1 MTRNRVGFLLVILF
15 VVEIQSFQLL
25 PSLSLNSHFSHA
37 SLKYKIRRKNSCLL
51 QMNLETESMPETVS
65 KSKSK
70 TEPDILDFAISTIF
84 TSPYYLGSDELH
96 VPVPTLDTGNIPL
109 WMPNSVK
116 SLGVI
121 ALNMTAF
128 AAKYN
133 LIRTA
138 NPGDRFTMKY
148 GVLRGKL
155 APRNANSS
163 CVPCAA
169 AAAAAQAGPT
179 DLTNINAE
187 ERGRRIRAG
196 YVLTAMAATASSLAD
211 AAGAP
216 PPTRLAAA
224 LPLALGW
231 AFFESG
237 RTGL

>member
-1 MTRNRVGFLLVILF
+1 M
-15 VVEIQSFQLL
+15 
-25 PSLSLNSHFSHA
+25 
-37 SLKYKIRRKNSCLL
+37 L
-51 QMNLETESMPETVS
+51 QMSLPETVTETES
-65 KSKSK
+65 K
-70 TEPDILDFAISTIF
+70 TESQVEPDIFDFAISTIF

-96 VPVPTLDTGNIPL
+96 LPVPALNTRNVPR

-116 SLGVI
+116 NLGVVTS
-121 ALNMTAF
+121 NMTAF

-155 APRNANSS
+155 APTPPDQS
-163 CVPCAA
+163 CVPCTAA
-169 AAAAAQAGPT
+169 ASAAKAASTAEPT

-196 YVLTAMAATASSLAD
+196 YILAAVAAAASSFAD

>member
-1 MTRNRVGFLLVILF
+1 
-15 VVEIQSFQLL
+15 
-25 PSLSLNSHFSHA
+25 
-37 SLKYKIRRKNSCLL
+37 
-51 QMNLETESMPETVS
+51 MNLPETITETETEGN
-65 KSKSK
+65 SK
-70 TEPDILDFAISTIF
+70 TEPDVFDFAISAVF

-96 VPVPTLDTGNIPL
+96 LPVPTLNTRNIPR

-116 SLGVI
+116 NFGII
-121 ALNMTAF
+121 ASNMTAF

-155 APRNANSS
+155 ATTFPDPS
-163 CVPCAA
+163 CAPCASA
-169 AAAAAQAGPT
+169 ASAAKAAST
-179 DLTNINAE
+179 ESTVDSTESTELTNINAE

-196 YVLTAMAATASSLAD
+196 YILAAVAAAASSLAD

-216 PPTRLAAA
+216 PATRLAAA

-231 AFFESG
+231 GYLESG